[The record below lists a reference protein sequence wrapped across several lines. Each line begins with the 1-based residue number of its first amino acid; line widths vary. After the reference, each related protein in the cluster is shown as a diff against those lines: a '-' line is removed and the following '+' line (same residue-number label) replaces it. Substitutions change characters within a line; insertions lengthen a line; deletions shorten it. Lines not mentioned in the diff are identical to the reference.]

1 MAQRKAARFVILG
14 IVVIGA
20 LVAIA
25 LYAYERSR
33 KEPLVLS
40 GTIEAHNVQVGSLVG
55 GRVLQVAVEEGD
67 RVRPGQLIATLET
80 ANVDHQIAEQE
91 AAIQAARAQLQKTM
105 EGPRREEVERAAI
118 VYENAERE
126 RRRLADL
133 LQSGVIPR
141 QQYDNVATMAATA
154 AKELEILRRGSRTE
168 DVATSR
174 AQLEREVKRLETLRE
189 NRSEARVTASV
200 AGVIQSVSV
209 RPGDLV
215 NPSQGVA
222 EIVEDGQ
229 LWVRVYVPEPLLGSV
244 QIGMLASIRVD
255 TFPDR
260 TFEGKVIQINEEAEY
275 TPRNIQT
282 RAQRGELVFGVK
294 VQVAKDEAL
303 KPGMAADIE
312 LKGVTE

>member
-1 MAQRKAARFVILG
+1 MARSPRAAREAVMAQRKAARFVILG
-14 IVVIGA
+14 VVVIGA
-20 LVAIA
+20 LVAIV

-67 RVRPGQLIATLET
+67 RVQPGQLIATLET

-154 AKELEILRRGSRTE
+154 AKELEILRRGSRDE

-189 NRSEARVTASV
+189 NRSEARVT
-200 AGVIQSVSV
+200 
-209 RPGDLV
+209 
-215 NPSQGVA
+215 
-222 EIVEDGQ
+222 
-229 LWVRVYVPEPLLGSV
+229 
-244 QIGMLASIRVD
+244 
-255 TFPDR
+255 
-260 TFEGKVIQINEEAEY
+260 
-275 TPRNIQT
+275 
-282 RAQRGELVFGVK
+282 
-294 VQVAKDEAL
+294 
-303 KPGMAADIE
+303 
-312 LKGVTE
+312 